1 LEQIKFTPTDK
12 QKEAHELLKTNNI
25 VLYGGA
31 IRGAKS
37 YWGCLEII
45 TFCFQY
51 PNSRWLM
58 LRETMPTIKATLLK
72 TFTENFLNKGFI
84 SYVKDFNQQ
93 SLVLTWVNGSQI
105 LFMAE
110 GYDTD
115 KDLNRFRGLEING
128 AFIDEVNEVQE
139 VTFDKVLERAGS
151 WFHSKGCPTKIL
163 MSCNPS
169 QGWVKDRFYNPWK
182 ENKLPNG
189 IAYIQAKITDNP
201 YIPEAYLE
209 SLKMLPRYQYM
220 AFVEGDWDVSL
231 KIGGEFYKCFELD
244 DHVGPTKYDPSL
256 PLHISWDDNV
266 NPYLPL
272 GIFQIRG
279 KELFMI
285 DEIAGENPNNTVK
298 AVCNE
303 FKRKYQGHT
312 TGLFIYGDA
321 TANKED
327 TKLEKGYNFYRLI
340 LEELKDFKPSLRV
353 LRANP
358 SVVMRG
364 NWINTILEKELRGIK
379 IKIGEN
385 CKKTIND
392 FVLLKEASDGTKLK
406 EMETDPRTKVRY
418 QKVGHFTDLFD
429 YLMVSAFAQDFD
441 LYQRGGT
448 DILINFGKNIPSKN
462 VY

>member
-1 LEQIKFTPTDK
+1 MEQVKFNPTDK
-12 QKEAHELLKTNNI
+12 QKEAHELLKNNNI

-37 YWGCLEII
+37 YWGCLEVI

-151 WFHSKGCPTKIL
+151 WFHSKDCPTKIL

-182 ENKLPNG
+182 ENKLPDG

-201 YIPEAYLE
+201 YIPESYLE

-244 DHVGPTKYDPSL
+244 DHVGPAKYDPSL

-272 GIFQIRG
+272 GIFQLKG
-279 KELFMI
+279 KEVFMI

-312 TGLFIYGDA
+312 AGLFVYGDS

-364 NWINTILEKELRGIK
+364 NWLNTILEKELGGIK

-392 FVLLKEASDGTKLK
+392 FVLLKEAADGTKLK
-406 EMETDPRTKVRY
+406 EMETDPKTKVRY

-448 DILINFGKNIPSKN
+448 NILINFGKNIPSKN